1 MTEKDPKFVSTK
13 VGEKS
18 EREHRESLLAA
29 LDIENVR
36 TDQNTRSFAPMHEF
50 EAVSFESV
58 SGGVWYIKAVPHPWH
73 SWNDSTPIDTQ

>member
-1 MTEKDPKFVSTK
+1 M
-13 VGEKS
+13 GEKS

-58 SGGVWYIKAVPHPWH
+58 RGGV
-73 SWNDSTPIDTQ
+73 